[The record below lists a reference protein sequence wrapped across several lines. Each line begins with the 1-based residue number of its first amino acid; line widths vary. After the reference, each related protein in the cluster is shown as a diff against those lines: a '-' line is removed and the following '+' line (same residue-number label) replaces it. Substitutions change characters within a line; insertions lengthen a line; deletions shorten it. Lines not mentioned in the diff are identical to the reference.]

1 MPDTHAYIEVVFP
14 ERPRQVVPIGVL
26 PFFIGRGTENG
37 NHLALDDLRVSRR
50 CVAIAAAPDGLRIED
65 RGQAGGIFVN
75 RSQIAEAK
83 ILSDGDRIRLGGDEA
98 CQLVFRSAPHPLRRR
113 EDGLAALNGLTG
125 AKPGDSQHELNRLS
139 VLLEATSLLHSQ
151 LPLESIFAAM
161 LDHGIALTHA
171 DRAMLLEPDAAGA
184 LQVRVARGRDRTSLA
199 PETMNPSRT
208 VLGQA
213 IEQRSAAI
221 NEDLL
226 LADSNLQTAHS
237 VVLQFLRSA
246 VVIPLYH
253 MAHESEVLG
262 QNTGQNSG
270 QSQGQGSGQGELLG
284 AVYLDSKRASA
295 FSTLDRQILDA
306 LGVQAASILANARLM
321 QRERERQRLEQ
332 ELSIARQIQQALV
345 PQGLKDYPHLAI
357 TGSHRPCNEVGGD
370 YFDVFPLPDGRT
382 AFLIADIAG
391 KGLGAALLTTMLQGA
406 LSVLTFGA
414 EPVKVFEYLNR
425 FLCERADVD
434 RYATMFFGLVSPDG
448 MLEFVRAGH
457 PSPLLLRRGEVSE
470 LYHEGSFPIGLVDE
484 ATYAASCVQ
493 LEPDDTLLL
502 FTDGVTEAEDK
513 DRNLFEVER
522 LMDAFA
528 QHYGCTLDVLKT
540 GILSAVEKFTEGA
553 NQSDDITLLVVR
565 YRKPGSEAIVTGENS
580 VSSAPAL

>member
-1 MPDTHAYIEVVFP
+1 MPDIHAYIEVAFP
-14 ERPRQVVPIGVL
+14 ERPRQVVPISVL
-26 PFFIGRGTENG
+26 PFLVGRGSENG
-37 NHLALDDLRVSRR
+37 NHLAIDDVRVSRK
-50 CVAIAAAPDGLRIED
+50 CIVISVVPEGLRIED
-65 RGQAGGIFVN
+65 RGQAGGIFLN
-75 RSQIAEAK
+75 QAQLTEGR
-83 ILSDGDRIRLGGDEA
+83 ILSDGDRIRLGGDEQ

-113 EDGLAALNGLTG
+113 DDGMAALNRLPGVRS
-125 AKPGDSQHELNRLS
+125 GDSQHELNRLS

-161 LDHGIALTHA
+161 LDHAIALTRA
-171 DRAMLLEPDAAGA
+171 DRAMLLEPDAAGM
-184 LQVRVARGRDRTSLA
+184 LQVRVARGRGQTSLE
-199 PETMNPSRT
+199 PEAMNPSRT

-226 LADSNLQTAHS
+226 LADSNLQSAHS

-246 VVIPLYH
+246 VVIPLYNMPH
-253 MAHESEVLG
+253 GTDAAGHSPG
-262 QNTGQNSG
+262 HR
-270 QSQGQGSGQGELLG
+270 ELLG

-306 LGVQAASILANARLM
+306 LGAQAESILANARLM
-321 QRERERQRLEQ
+321 QRERDRQRLEQ
-332 ELSIARQIQQALV
+332 ELSIAREIQQALV
-345 PQGLKDYPHLAI
+345 PQGLQDYPHLAI
-357 TGSHRPCNEVGGD
+357 TGIHRPCNEVGGD

-382 AFLIADIAG
+382 AILIADIAG

-425 FLCERADVD
+425 FLCDRAGVD

-457 PSPLLLRRGEVSE
+457 PSPLLLRRGKVSE
-470 LYHEGSFPIGLVDE
+470 LYQEGSFPIGLVDE
-484 ATYAASCVQ
+484 ASYEASRVQ
-493 LEPDDTLLL
+493 LEPEDTLLL

-522 LMDAFA
+522 LMEALA
-528 QHYGCTLDVLKT
+528 QYAGCTLDVLKA
-540 GILSAVEKFTEGA
+540 GILSTVEKFTEGA
-553 NQSDDITLLVVR
+553 QQSDDITLLAVR
-565 YRKPGSEAIVTGENS
+565 YRKPGGTAVVTGENS
-580 VSSAPAL
+580 VQGAQRL